1 MIGRDAARGNAP
13 GNAVFGP
20 AFIEGGVVFR
30 VVESRRVHFEP
41 LGDRRIVEFQRSAAV
56 TAKRPF
62 AVGKMQHLGMAG
74 GPCERAAAEERP
86 GDKRCATGFTTVLA
100 VTK

>member
-13 GNAVFGP
+13 GNAVFCP

-30 VVESRRVHFEP
+30 VVESRCVHFEP
-41 LGDRRIVEFQRSAAV
+41 LGDRRIVEFQRGAAV
-56 TAKRPF
+56 TAERPF
-62 AVGKMQHLGMAG
+62 AVGKMQYLRMAG

-86 GDKRCATGFTTVLA
+86 GDKWSAAGFPAVLA